1 MVFNLNRAIKNTFK
15 VNKDGGKNAF
25 NNVVSSGRPGDILLG
40 GFSQTAQRDDSKT
53 NNAANNAILN
63 LAKQTGAPGASD
75 ALKIQKER
83 EKILLGANGKGRA
96 PSTNQTEIQ
105 RINTAVSGQQSQRI
119 KPAVMPDKGKI
130 VFL

>member
-53 NNAANNAILN
+53 NNQVNNAILN
-63 LAKQTGAPGASD
+63 LAKQSGAPGAND

-83 EKILLGANGKGRA
+83 EKILIGGPKGR
-96 PSTNQTEIQ
+96 PPIQ
-105 RINTAVSGQQSQRI
+105 NPIAVSGQQSQRMR
-119 KPAVMPDKGKI
+119 PAVMPDKPGKI
-130 VFL
+130 VYV